1 MDEISVS
8 QLKAN
13 PAKVLKRAQKSK
25 LPIRLTHRGK
35 PIAEITVS
43 KPVIAVDRDKL
54 IGSKRNSMKI
64 LGDII
69 SPVICVD

>member
-54 IGSKRNSMKI
+54 ISSKRNSMKI
-64 LGDII
+64 LGDVI